1 MGEIHRRGLLGMPV
15 DESQARRS
23 YEKAAEAG
31 HGSAIF
37 LRNNWRNRDH
47 FV

>member
-1 MGEIHRRGLLGMPV
+1 MPV

-37 LRNNWRNRDH
+37 LRNINPA
-47 FV
+47 FK